1 MTITTYSNRKYA
13 SSDVVPFKGLCGEY
27 SRFLYVYKIT
37 CIPTQ
42 QVYIGQHAASVKVD
56 DPLVES
62 YKGSGKILKQLQK
75 QYQWEQNFIFEII
88 QFCHDSVE
96 LDREE
101 RQLIKEARAQYG
113 ELCINIANGG
123 LYFGAGNDGQM
134 DDDYR
139 VKMKHYRSSAE
150 YRQAQSQRM
159 KARNADSKFNY
170 IKENNSKL
178 MKELWANNQAFQQKM
193 KIAAKNSSKRQKE
206 KFKNNPHLR
215 DKVGAKHSRPLTNIN
230 EFTSP
235 LNGQFFPE
243 GTIFPSTMQCS
254 LMIGAKH
261 RRYVSSIIANHK
273 KHPMQWWSKKDGK
286 PFFVVEFAYIDI
298 LETKS

>member
-1 MTITTYSNRKYA
+1 MTIITYLNRKYA
-13 SSDVVPFKGLCGEY
+13 SNDIIPFKGMCGDDL
-27 SRFLYVYKIT
+27 RFLYVYKIT

-42 QVYIGQHAASVKVD
+42 QVYIGQHAASIRVD
-56 DPLVES
+56 DPLMEG

-75 QYQWEQNFIFEII
+75 QYQWEQDFLFEIV
-88 QFCHDSVE
+88 QFCHNPVE
-96 LDREE
+96 LDHEE
-101 RQLIKEARAQYG
+101 RRLIKEARTQYG
-113 ELCINIANGG
+113 ELCINVANGG

-139 VKMKHYRSSAE
+139 VKLKHHRSSAE
-150 YRQAQSQRM
+150 YSQAQSQRM
-159 KARNADSKFNY
+159 KARSADPKFDY
-170 IKENNSKL
+170 IKENHSKL
-178 MKELWANNQAFQQKM
+178 MKELWATNQAFREKM
-193 KIAAKNSSKRQKE
+193 RIAAENRSKMQKE
-206 KFKNNPHLR
+206 KYQNNPQLR
-215 DKVGAKHSRPLTNIN
+215 QKIGDEHSRPLTNLN

-235 LNGQFFPE
+235 LNGQFFPK

-261 RRYVSSIIANHK
+261 RRYVSSIIVNHK

>member
-13 SSDVVPFKGLCGEY
+13 SSNIVPFKGLCGEY

-42 QVYIGQHAASVKVD
+42 Q
-56 DPLVES
+56 
-62 YKGSGKILKQLQK
+62 
-75 QYQWEQNFIFEII
+75 
-88 QFCHDSVE
+88 
-96 LDREE
+96 
-101 RQLIKEARAQYG
+101 
-113 ELCINIANGG
+113 
-123 LYFGAGNDGQM
+123 
-134 DDDYR
+134 
-139 VKMKHYRSSAE
+139 MKHYRSSAE

-159 KARNADSKFNY
+159 KARNADPKFNY